1 LEHCSLGF
9 EGFRGSLFCAKGEG
23 MKRLII
29 QMSLKARE
37 VFNFDEGAARA
48 VAEKLGDGKGTV
60 FDTPGIP
67 SFYASCSEAKNYT
80 LLVYHAA
87 ARRKSGASV

>member
-1 LEHCSLGF
+1 
-9 EGFRGSLFCAKGEG
+9 

-80 LLVYHAA
+80 LLVIMLPHEESQGLAYNKEYQE
-87 ARRKSGASV
+87 RIFGKPDPIVFG